1 MSTANE
7 AGVGYSSEMG
17 FETMVSCG
25 EIFRKDPCFTNR
37 RNEVG
42 VAYPSWNDMEVQV
55 LLDARACGFA
65 EVHPD
70 VETVGMILLAQR
82 DLGSL
87 RELEH
92 ISGGFLVQPGKRPG
106 VLVWNDHQVPAG
118 IWKQIENDKNQFSPI
133 ENEVV
138 DVVLAGLDFTE
149 YAGILGLR
157 GRNVAVAPGTP
168 DVVHT
173 RQLGQPK

>member
-1 MSTANE
+1 
-7 AGVGYSSEMG
+7 MG
-17 FETMVSCG
+17 FETMVSCR
-25 EIFRKDPCFTNR
+25 EIFWKDPRFTNR
-37 RNEVG
+37 RNEIG

-65 EVHPD
+65 KVHPD

-106 VLVWNDHQVPAG
+106 VLVRNDHQVPAG
-118 IWKQIENDKNQFSPI
+118 IWKEIEHDKNQFSPI
-133 ENEVV
+133 ENQVV
-138 DVVLAGLDFTE
+138 DVVVAGLDVAE
-149 YAGILGLR
+149 YAGILGFRR
-157 GRNVAVAPGTP
+157 GNVAVAPGTP